1 MYSTILLLMICS
13 FYLLYHLSARIK
25 VTTYTPVLKYLQQR
39 PSFSRVASLIFMILA
54 AVLSIQQL
62 GIGSGIFNFIL
73 VLMGAGSLI
82 VVLVPFRYMTIVHLL
97 VIYLLSISLELFV
110 F

>member
-1 MYSTILLLMICS
+1 
-13 FYLLYHLSARIK
+13 
-25 VTTYTPVLKYLQQR
+25 
-39 PSFSRVASLIFMILA
+39 
-54 AVLSIQQL
+54 L